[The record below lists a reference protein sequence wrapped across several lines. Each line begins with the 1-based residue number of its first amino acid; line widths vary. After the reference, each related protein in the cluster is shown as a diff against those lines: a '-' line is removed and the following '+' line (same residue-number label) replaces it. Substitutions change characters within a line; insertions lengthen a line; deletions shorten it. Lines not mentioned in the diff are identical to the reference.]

1 MFLIKLSFKNIS
13 RNAYNYILY
22 FFSIVF
28 IVMVYLTFASLQNT
42 NIIPSND
49 EFYKVIQPAFFTA
62 NSALFFFS
70 VLFLWYSNSFFIK
83 KRTKE
88 FALYSVLGVKRNHIG
103 LIVFIE
109 NLCIGVLAL
118 IFGIFLGSLFLKLFL
133 MILLKLIGFS
143 TSLARVY
150 ISNISISNTIKNYF
164 IIFFIISIRN
174 YISIRKIKL
183 INLFRYDVYENKRPR
198 ISLLLSIIFA
208 LLISYGYYVVI
219 KFKDNED
226 LRIFLA
232 LLFIFIGTYGLF
244 THLLVSIIN
253 VSKKLKFHYY
263 KNINLFGTS
272 QIGYKIKKNAI
283 TLATIS
289 MLIAGTI
296 LAVGGAY
303 SYYYSST
310 KETKNTYPFTFAFVS
325 WDKDLDKAVESTI
338 KKYNEN
344 SIESE
349 VEVYFARLDAIAPV
363 LNDLAHSPSLDKI
376 SVISQSDFNKLCKEA
391 RINAEVNLHSDEEV
405 AITDGYYKRYKNDTY
420 INKNLY
426 IKKLDKNFTISEF
439 RPYFL
444 MNESLI
450 YRIVIV
456 SDNLFKTLAKDEDLF
471 RFRGYN
477 IKNETHSREVTNEVV
492 SNFRKVVEDKK
503 LNENSKGYLFNNIS
517 SYYTTYKDHLQTS
530 GLIIFIGVFLGF
542 ILLICTGSI
551 IFFKQMSDAIEDKES
566 YDILAKLGTPKNIIV
581 KSIYK
586 QVIFFFLSPLVVG
599 ICHALLAIN
608 LINLY
613 LVNTN
618 LIKPMILSI
627 LCYSLIYLFYCI
639 ITVNSYYKIVTSK

>member
-1 MFLIKLSFKNIS
+1 MFLIKLSIKNIS

-28 IVMVYLTFASLQNT
+28 IVMVYLTFASIQNT

-49 EFYKVIQPAFFTA
+49 EFYKVIKPAFLSA

-70 VLFLWYSNSFFIK
+70 VLFLWYSNSFFVK

-88 FALYSVLGVKRNHIG
+88 FALYSVLGVKRRHIG
-103 LIVFIE
+103 FIVFSE
-109 NLCIGVLAL
+109 SLCIGILAL
-118 IFGIFLGSLFLKLFL
+118 VLGIFLGSLFLKLFL
-133 MILLKLIGFS
+133 MILLKLVGFS
-143 TSLARVY
+143 TSLATTY
-150 ISNISISNTIKNYF
+150 ISNISISSTIKNYF

-183 INLFRYDVYENKRPR
+183 INLFRYEVYENKRPR

-253 VSKKLKFHYY
+253 ISKKLKFHYY
-263 KNINLFGTS
+263 KNINLFGIS
-272 QIGYKIKKNAI
+272 QISYKIKKNAI

-303 SYYYSST
+303 SYYYSSA
-310 KETKNTYPFTFAFVS
+310 KETKNIFPFTFAFIS
-325 WDKDLDKAVESTI
+325 PDKDLDKAVENTI
-338 KKYNEN
+338 EKYKEN

-349 VEVYFARLDAIAPV
+349 VEVYFSRLDAIVPM

-376 SVISQSDFNKLCKEA
+376 SVIAQSDFNKLCNGA
-391 RINAEVNLHSDEEV
+391 RINAEVNLLSDEEV
-405 AITDGYYKRYKNDTY
+405 AITDGYYKAHKNDTY
-420 INKNLY
+420 IDKNIY
-426 IKKLDKNFTISEF
+426 IKKLDKNFVISEF

-444 MNESLI
+444 MNEGLI

-456 SDNLFKTLAKDEDLF
+456 SDNLFKTLAKDDDLF

-492 SNFRKVVEDKK
+492 GNFRKVVENKK
-503 LNENSKGYLFNNIS
+503 LNENSKGYLLNNIS
-517 SYYTTYKDHLQTS
+517 SFYNTYRDNLQTS

-551 IFFKQMSDAIEDKES
+551 IFFKQMSDSIEDKES
-566 YDILAKLGTPKNIIV
+566 YDILAKLGTPKSIIV
-581 KSIYK
+581 RSIYK

-613 LVNTN
+613 LININ

-627 LCYSLIYLFYCI
+627 LCYSLIYLVYCI